1 MEARERLHYFFHNF
15 EKNLHTA
22 VANAHLPR
30 NMDVI
35 MKKDLLTSTFELLR
49 TRLFIKARTL
59 LADDEEARDLLQ
71 DAFFRLWQARIDF
84 DGERHAAGLIT
95 TTVRNMGIDRLRRR
109 ATRAET
115 ALNENSDYPETGTA
129 DSEQSEIFHRVE
141 RLAAEHLS
149 TRDREILFRRDRDE
163 WSFED
168 IAEHY
173 GTTPA
178 NVRLIVARAR
188 RKLRT
193 LYTKQ
198 NYD

>member
-1 MEARERLHYFFHNF
+1 MN
-15 EKNLHTA
+15 
-22 VANAHLPR
+22 
-30 NMDVI
+30 VI

-49 TRLFIKARTL
+49 TRLFIKARTM

-71 DAFFRLWQARIDF
+71 DAFFRLWQSRTDI
-84 DGERHAAGLIT
+84 DGERHAAGLIS

-115 ALNENSDYPETGTA
+115 TLNENIDYPESGTDVA
-129 DSEQSEIFHRVE
+129 EQNEIFHRVE

-149 TRDREILFRRDRDE
+149 ARDREILFRRDRDE

-168 IAEHY
+168 LAEHY

-178 NVRLIVARAR
+178 NARLIVARAR
-188 RKLRT
+188 QKLRT
-193 LYTKQ
+193 LYKSS
-198 NYD
+198 YD

>member
-1 MEARERLHYFFHNF
+1 M
-15 EKNLHTA
+15 
-22 VANAHLPR
+22 
-30 NMDVI
+30 
-35 MKKDLLTSTFELLR
+35 
-49 TRLFIKARTL
+49 
-59 LADDEEARDLLQ
+59 
-71 DAFFRLWQARIDF
+71 
-84 DGERHAAGLIT
+84 
-95 TTVRNMGIDRLRRR
+95 
-109 ATRAET
+109 
-115 ALNENSDYPETGTA
+115 
-129 DSEQSEIFHRVE
+129 E

-178 NVRLIVARAR
+178 NARLIVARAR
-188 RKLRT
+188 QKLRT